1 MWVTVPPGIGYGAL
15 AALVG
20 AESAGLPV
28 PGETALVAASMLAA
42 AGHLSLSLVI
52 AVATIAGAAGD
63 NVGYAMGRHLGRDA
77 LVSDRGLLRHHRR
90 AAIER
95 ADRFFARH
103 GLWAVF
109 LARWLPGVRVAG
121 AMAAGASRMPLV
133 RFAPANLLGAAAWSA
148 ATALVVYALGA
159 RAVVLVLAAGLA
171 MGAAAATVAVVRRS
185 DRAPDVIAAAA
196 ARGAVALALAAGWV
210 GLVAGRCHMP
220 GRVARWARTLPA
232 ASGCRG
238 WGSGAR

>member
-109 LARWLPGVRVAG
+109 LARWLPGVRVVGTPEAN
-121 AMAAGASRMPLV
+121 AVFAALPHEAIGPLQEWSFFWVWDEPTGVV
-133 RFAPANLLGAAAWSA
+133 RWMTSFDTTTDDVDRFVSGVAA
-148 ATALVVYALGA
+148 
-159 RAVVLVLAAGLA
+159 VLA
-171 MGAAAATVAVVRRS
+171 
-185 DRAPDVIAAAA
+185 
-196 ARGAVALALAAGWV
+196 
-210 GLVAGRCHMP
+210 GRNDDP
-220 GRVARWARTLPA
+220 NDG
-232 ASGCRG
+232 
-238 WGSGAR
+238 

>member
-77 LVSDRGLLRHHRR
+77 LVSDRGLLRHH
-90 AAIER
+90 I
-95 ADRFFARH
+95 
-103 GLWAVF
+103 
-109 LARWLPGVRVAG
+109 
-121 AMAAGASRMPLV
+121 S
-133 RFAPANLLGAAAWSA
+133 
-148 ATALVVYALGA
+148 
-159 RAVVLVLAAGLA
+159 
-171 MGAAAATVAVVRRS
+171 
-185 DRAPDVIAAAA
+185 
-196 ARGAVALALAAGWV
+196 
-210 GLVAGRCHMP
+210 
-220 GRVARWARTLPA
+220 
-232 ASGCRG
+232 
-238 WGSGAR
+238 